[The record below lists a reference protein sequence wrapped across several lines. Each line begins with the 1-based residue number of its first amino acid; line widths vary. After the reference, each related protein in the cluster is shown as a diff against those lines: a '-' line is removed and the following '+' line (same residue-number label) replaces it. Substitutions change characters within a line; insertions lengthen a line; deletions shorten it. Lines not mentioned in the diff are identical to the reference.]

1 MRLLDDSSSAD
12 DRGRDYRDASSDD
25 LTLNGERAY
34 VVRDIRDDRL
44 SGRRKG
50 YLVVWDGYSSSE
62 ASWVPAKDVNL
73 FARKLYNAKKLKK
86 S

>member
-12 DRGRDYRDASSDD
+12 DRGRDYRDASS
-25 LTLNGERAY
+25 NGERAY
-34 VVRDIRDDRL
+34 VVCDIRDDRL
-44 SGRRKG
+44 SGKRKD

>member
-1 MRLLDDSSSAD
+1 M
-12 DRGRDYRDASSDD
+12 
-25 LTLNGERAY
+25 
-34 VVRDIRDDRL
+34 VRDIRDDRL
-44 SGRRKG
+44 SGNRKD